1 MFFKVEFNES
11 TQRVP
16 VKFGQIHTVTDT
28 PENVEIYD
36 GNYEV
41 IPKAEEGQ
49 TLQTAQKYM
58 TQNVSV
64 HKIPYYEI
72 DNAAGGTTVYIGT
85 DDELI
90 IE

>member
-1 MFFKVEFNES
+1 MRFTVKFSES
-11 TQRVP
+11 SQRVP
-16 VKFGQIHTVTDT
+16 VKFGQIHTVTGSPDA
-28 PENVEIYD
+28 EIYE
-36 GNYEV
+36 GAYEV
-41 IPKAEEGQ
+41 VPKADEAQ

-58 TQNVSV
+58 TRNVNV

-72 DNAAGGTTVYIGT
+72 DNPAGGTTIYIGT

>member
-1 MFFKVEFNES
+1 MRFIVKFNES
-11 TQRVP
+11 KQRVP
-16 VKFGQIHTVTDT
+16 VKFGQIHTVTDA
-28 PENVEIYD
+28 PDNVEIYTGD
-36 GNYEV
+36 YEV
-41 IPKAEEGQ
+41 TPKAEEGQ
-49 TLQTAQKYM
+49 TLRTAQKYL
-58 TQNVSV
+58 TQNVNV